1 MLRAKIGQFLIES
14 AVKKVLKSNENKLWK
29 PKEVSERCGLYRAR
43 GKDMNNLND
52 AIVFGVI
59 NHLYEKKQ
67 IVYKKPSKKNAGDG
81 GYKWK
86 N

>member
-1 MLRAKIGQFLIES
+1 MLRAKIGQCLIES
-14 AVKKVLKSNENKLWK
+14 AVKKVLKSDMNKIWT
-29 PKEVSERCGLYRAR
+29 PKEISERCGLYRDR

-67 IVYKKPSKKNAGDG
+67 IIYKKPSKKNARDG

>member
-1 MLRAKIGQFLIES
+1 MLRAKMGQCLIES
-14 AVKKVLKSNENKLWK
+14 AVKRVLKSDSNKIWT
-29 PKEVSERCGLYRAR
+29 PKEISETCGLYRAR

-67 IVYKKPSKKNAGDG
+67 IVYKKPSRKNARDG